1 VRRGTGSLRISWE
14 VEETQ
19 KSLTELE
26 AVASGRAPAKQGRMC
41 SITVFSSALLERD
54 SGPDPDYSVNAS
66 WQHLFKKTSRGE
78 CSIAALFSRLLRR
91 QDKLVRISSATM
103 GAQPMTALLMRRAWE
118 TYAATRN
125 LLERTLE
132 AGIGPYSHYPKTQI
146 VMDNGAVICVFETP
160 DDIAQWTKS
169 ANLPSK

>member
-1 VRRGTGSLRISWE
+1 VRRGSLRISWE

-66 WQHLFKKTSRGE
+66 WQHLFKKDF
-78 CSIAALFSRLLRR
+78 ARR
-91 QDKLVRISSATM
+91 MLDRSAVFPIVAPTGQA
-103 GAQPMTALLMRRAWE
+103 GA
-118 TYAATRN
+118 N
-125 LLERTLE
+125 
-132 AGIGPYSHYPKTQI
+132 
-146 VMDNGAVICVFETP
+146 
-160 DDIAQWTKS
+160 
-169 ANLPSK
+169 